1 MPQFKY
7 QGRTEQGS
15 EVSGEMESANT
26 DGVVSNLIR
35 RNIIP
40 VKITEYT
47 PRQNILTN
55 LQDIFESKHVE
66 TKDLIMFARQMY
78 TVSKSGLPLTRGIR
92 SLTSSLRN
100 PYFKAVLLDVADTLE
115 EGSSLSRS
123 MRNYPDVFS
132 HLFYSMV
139 EVGEASGNLDL
150 IFQQIAFYLER
161 DEQTRKSVKQA
172 TRYPMF
178 VCIAICL
185 AMVAVNIWVIPA
197 FSDMFKQFNAD
208 LPIITRIL
216 IGTSDFFVNFWPFL
230 LIVTISLFVSFLVFK
245 RTKQG
250 ELLVGR
256 YLLRLPIAGDLI
268 NRACMARYARS
279 MALMLKA
286 GLPVNQAL
294 SLCAAAIDNVYLGVI
309 INEMRDGIERG
320 ESMLKTHMQANLFT
334 PLVIQMISVGEDS
347 GQIDTLLQD
356 VAEFYEREVDYDLK
370 TLTDKI
376 EPILIVIMAAFV
388 GLLAVGIFLP
398 MWSMYDIQ
406 S

>member
-1 MPQFKY
+1 MPQFSY
-7 QGRTEQGS
+7 QARS
-15 EVSGEMESANT
+15 ETGALVSGEIEGVSPESIA
-26 DGVVSNLIR
+26 DNLIR
-35 RNIIP
+35 KKLIP
-40 VKITEYT
+40 VKINEIIIKKD
-47 PRQNILTN
+47 ILSG
-55 LQDIFESKHVE
+55 IKISFESKHVD
-66 TKDLIMFARQMY
+66 TKDLIMFSRQMY

-100 PYFKAVLLDVADTLE
+100 PYFKGVLLDIADKLE
-115 EGSSLSRS
+115 EGSSLSRC
-123 MRNYPDVFS
+123 MRSYPNVFS

-139 EVGEASGNLDL
+139 DVGEASGNLDT
-150 IFQQIAFYLER
+150 IFQQIAFYLDR

-178 VCIAICL
+178 VCIAIFL

-197 FSDMFKQFNAD
+197 FSDMFKQFNAE
-208 LPIITRIL
+208 LPIVTKIL
-216 IGTSDFFVNFWPFL
+216 IGTSNFFVNFWPFVL
-230 LIVTISLFVSFLVFK
+230 GAVVVIFVAFFMSKKTYKGQFLIGKYI
-245 RTKQG
+245 
-250 ELLVGR
+250 
-256 YLLRLPIAGDLI
+256 LRMPIAGGLI
-268 NRACMARYARS
+268 TRACMARYARS
-279 MALMLKA
+279 MSLMLKA

-294 SLCAAAIDNVYLGVI
+294 GLCAAAIDNLYLGAI
-309 INEMRDGIERG
+309 IEQMRDGVERG
-320 ESMLKTHMQANLFT
+320 ESMLKTHMKADLFT

-388 GLLAVGIFLP
+388 GVLAVGIFLP